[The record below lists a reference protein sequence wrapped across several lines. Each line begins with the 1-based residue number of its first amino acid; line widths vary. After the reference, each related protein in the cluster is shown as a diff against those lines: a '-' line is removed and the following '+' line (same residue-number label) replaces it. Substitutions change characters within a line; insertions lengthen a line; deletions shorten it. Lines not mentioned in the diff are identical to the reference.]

1 MTLLCGV
8 DGCRAGWFAIT
19 HDLDTGA
26 IAWRVYPHAH
36 DLFQQHPQPDVW
48 ALDIPMGLPEAEA
61 RACDREARRQLGR
74 GRASSVFP
82 APLRGMLA
90 ATTYAEACAFGLRQA
105 GKKLSRQT
113 WAILPKIRQVDAALR
128 QEPTLP
134 KRVYEVHPELSFQV
148 LAGQPLRH
156 SKHHPAGRA
165 ERQRLLEPVFGP
177 HLTATLAVRAA
188 RQGFAAD
195 DVLDACAALWT
206 AQRIAQGQALTLP
219 ADPVC
224 DVCGLRMAITV

>member
-1 MTLLCGV
+1 MTLVCGV

-19 HDLDTGA
+19 HNLNTGVM
-26 IAWRVYPHAH
+26 AWQVYPHAYA
-36 DLFQQHPQPDVW
+36 LFQQHPQPEVW

-61 RACDREARRQLGR
+61 RACDRAARRLLGR

-90 ATTYAEACAFGLRQA
+90 AATYTEACAVGLRQA

-134 KRVYEVHPELSFQV
+134 ARVYEVHPELSFQA

-177 HLTATLAVRAA
+177 AVAAILAVRATPQ
-188 RQGFAAD
+188 RFAAD

-206 AQRIAQGQALTLP
+206 AQRIAQGHAITLP
-219 ADPVC
+219 AEPVY
-224 DVCGLRMAITV
+224 DACGLRMTITV